1 MNTITKNPIQAFR
14 MVART
19 VIAQYMK
26 EMRKKYKLTQVD
38 LSENSPQ
45 HSK

>member
-1 MNTITKNPIQAFR
+1 ME
-14 MVART
+14 ART
-19 VIAQYMK
+19 IMAQYVK

-38 LSENSPQ
+38 LFENAPQ